1 MKNKPF
7 ALLEESLPSNILNQ
21 YFKGKTSYSCFYYL
35 NKLVLFDIKPNSL
48 LLQSTYCHRDCVT
61 LGDKVVILLSNCEIK
76 SKTIYCLCLLAIILS
91 IYLYCNV
98 RTIQKGGTS
107 WN

>member
-1 MKNKPF
+1 M
-7 ALLEESLPSNILNQ
+7 
-21 YFKGKTSYSCFYYL
+21 
-35 NKLVLFDIKPNSL
+35 LFDIKPNSL

-61 LGDKVVILLSNCEIK
+61 LGDKVVKLLSNCEIK

-107 WN
+107 RNEFFINSLMLWTLCSIHKYYELSSLYLT

>member
-7 ALLEESLPSNILNQ
+7 ALLEESLPSNI
-21 YFKGKTSYSCFYYL
+21 FKPIFQGKNVIQLLYYL

-61 LGDKVVILLSNCEIK
+61 LGDKVVKLLSNCEIK
-76 SKTIYCLCLLAIILS
+76 SKTIYCFCLLAIILS